1 MRCID
6 GKCHCGN
13 ISYQF
18 HWPEPGPHI
27 PVRACSCTFCMKH
40 GAAYTSHDDGELT
53 ARISDPARVSRYAF
67 GTKTAEFYV
76 CSLCGAVPFATSTI
90 EGNQYAVINVN
101 TFEGVDKAELVPSVT
116 NFDGESV
123 EGRLERRKR
132 NWTPRVNIELK
143 QV

>member
-1 MRCID
+1 MRRID

-40 GAAYTSHDDGELT
+40 SAVYTSHGD
-53 ARISDPARVSRYAF
+53 
-67 GTKTAEFYV
+67 
-76 CSLCGAVPFATSTI
+76 
-90 EGNQYAVINVN
+90 
-101 TFEGVDKAELVPSVT
+101 TFEGVDKAELISSVT